1 MEGECTDGPRLVL
14 LPPDHSAR
22 RLAES
27 APAEEAE
34 LLVPH
39 RRRLRKS
46 ASEGVGEAALP
57 CIGRERW
64 RTWWSKSSGLV
75 VEVLG
80 LGGRSPRT
88 QWTKSCPIEE
98 WHPLWDRAIHAPS
111 RQERQRA
118 AACPL
123 ADSPCI
129 GRRAV
134 VDLVVE
140 VLGLGGR
147 SPRK

>member
-46 ASEGVGEAALP
+46 ASEGVGEAALGEAALP

-80 LGGRSPRT
+80 LGGRSPMI
-88 QWTKSCPIEE
+88 S
-98 WHPLWDRAIHAPS
+98 
-111 RQERQRA
+111 
-118 AACPL
+118 
-123 ADSPCI
+123 
-129 GRRAV
+129 
-134 VDLVVE
+134 
-140 VLGLGGR
+140 GR
-147 SPRK
+147 SPAP